1 MARYEF
7 GVPGKMLGSRVPQK
21 YTPIP
26 TFSFADFIRIVAH
39 ATEIQYIKPNTI
51 TLEYMERLP
60 TFSIPSFLDIFLMG
74 MRTGRTTELC

>member
-7 GVPGKMLGSRVPQK
+7 GVPGKMLGSRVLRK

-26 TFSFADFIRIVAH
+26 TFSLSDFIRIVAH

-51 TLEYMERLP
+51 TLDYIERLP
-60 TFSIPSFLDIFLMG
+60 TFFIPSFIDIFRIG
-74 MRTGRTTELC
+74 MRTG